1 MNGVDCFEF
10 IFNWLATWFIFIAPV
25 ILKESRRDCN
35 LLMVAV
41 CWHREGLFG
50 VGGQEIVSAGTCR
63 R

>member
-1 MNGVDCFEF
+1 MHGVDCFELNL
-10 IFNWLATWFIFIAPV
+10 IVKLVFIAPV
-25 ILKESRRDCN
+25 ILQESRRDCN